1 MRTSRSWWRR
11 ELCLFGLASGAGQSA
26 IGNLIRGLQVCS
38 AARATL
44 EQPSSNPR
52 ATLDVGGHLTPR
64 EIFQRPGSAFPHVL
78 AQRCPS
84 RIAAPQDRPRT
95 CLCLGG
101 VHG

>member
-44 EQPSSNPR
+44 
-52 ATLDVGGHLTPR
+52 DVGGHLTPR

-84 RIAAPQDRPRT
+84 RIAAPPGPPADVPLPWGR
-95 CLCLGG
+95 LWLSS
-101 VHG
+101 